1 MAKLTKQAFID
12 ALKEMSLLEI
22 KALVDGLKEEFGID
36 PTAVSAAP
44 AAGGQAAEVEEKTD
58 FDVILKS
65 FGTNKIAVIKVVRT
79 ATGLGLA
86 EAKTL
91 AETADAV
98 VKEGMKKE
106 DAEALKA
113 ELEAAG
119 ATVELK

>member
-1 MAKLTKQAFID
+1 MAKLTKAAFID

-44 AAGGQAAEVEEKTD
+44 AAGAAVVAEEKTE
-58 FDVILKS
+58 FNVVLKS
-65 FGTNKIAVIKVVRT
+65 FGANKIAVIKVVRT

-91 AETADAV
+91 TETVDGV
-98 VKEGMKKE
+98 VKEGIKKE